1 MLFGKK
7 SYNKDDSEN
16 FKILEKQ
23 PVNRSVRTRDVYTD
37 QQLERSDIEKPLKM
51 TSRLIVAIIC
61 TVLVFIALWAV
72 VALGEMFLTP
82 RPKERSPH
90 PNSTYIP
97 VEEHYEIYRS
107 SQVSDAFRSK
117 LTVEDFNVLK
127 NAYDP
132 SAVVPE
138 LPIDPSTVYQR
149 GVLDGYDYKGDD
161 PAYGKAHGEHIT
173 KEEFEALIKEYD
185 ADMAAYNEA
194 VQKSTQVMVLDKTI
208 TDQKGWQDNLSED
221 IIYYR
226 LIPFHYR
233 SRDDFSVAITA
244 EQYDKLVADY
254 EAKVQKGK
262 ISEDLLDVPTLYI
275 AKENRYIIDPSKIY
289 EPLEYGDKIVG
300 STESTTPAPTTAVAG
315 VDDTKGGT
323 EGETQETELTEATP
337 TPAPRTERGPITY
350 VNRLDGS
357 VISYQEYDR
366 LVEVYTKDMTD
377 DGSEDGDYYD
387 LWLAHRKQ
395 YHPDDIWGTKMV
407 YSMAP
412 TKWKCL
418 ISFCGAAI
426 LFSVLYILLKRNLD
440 AANLM
445 RTTSDI
451 NQYHYDQHIM
461 LPEEIQR
468 KFDWFP
474 DVGAHSA
481 VQVSSMISHMALQNK
496 GVKKFTVYKRAKKD
510 IKDKNGNIEYYKGD
524 VLYDEKGEP
533 ISESL
538 PVFDTDFMQDLFTAS
553 GVAKGKEGADI
564 RKFFDPTKIPY
575 NPDGSNRDKLG
586 KYNTLADLINADW
599 EFPEYEPQ
607 RPGGA
612 YVVDTAPV
620 NTMVLA
626 ITRAGK
632 GQTIIEP
639 TIDMWTREKRLN
651 NMVINDP
658 KGELLVKNYA
668 PGTIRGMQVV
678 QFNLINPMKTDIYN
692 PLALAADAAREGD
705 IVKCSMYVQNIADV
719 FFPVDGAD
727 DPVWPNAANNAF
739 KRAAYGLIDYYLEE
753 EKAMRRLAERVK
765 IDPKVLDQRIDEMWG
780 RVTLYNCYQLFVQL
794 TAKKMKN
801 PATEFNNEVKAGKY
815 NDVSDEAYQELVEQV
830 KIKSQLWEDKPDA
843 DCLSLFFTAT
853 EWLPKNEMRTLVGNA
868 NNALKSMGGAE
879 KMMASVYGIAI
890 TAMSF
895 FTDPTISTLTSGT
908 LNQNVDLGGLSFP
921 RRFGVRF
928 NIDYMQMEH
937 FVGLQ
942 AIFDAYTDDTF
953 TTQLGKEF
961 HHEDTITREGWARYY
976 FDGKFEGEIGY
987 FRLEVRNPDSNMLV
1001 RTFYF
1006 KFTKGYQTSFD
1017 GRVYIKDPLLGV
1029 KVVKNGIIVE
1039 LRKFKKKDG
1048 TIVFRP
1054 AKTTFLVDKITD
1066 IKEGS
1071 IEKVKSNAI
1080 QFYSCRYVEK
1090 PKMVF
1095 LVTPPHLMSYAKI
1108 VLILLKQ
1115 LVDLNFDK
1123 SYMTKANQKPLY
1135 KTRFMLDELGNLQ
1148 SEGHGISNFETMLS
1162 IGLGQEQQFT
1172 LILQTLAQLEAVYND
1187 SGKGGVDRIVRGNTS
1202 NIVFLKSTDI
1212 DMIENLEKTSGVTH
1226 RVYKSSK
1233 TITTDV
1239 KAVVKAFSN
1248 EGKQSIQMSAVEEKV
1263 IKANDMLFIPERNS
1277 IVFRAGDSPIW
1288 NRNETILPMS
1298 WRLFDN
1304 KIIQPGKKYTLQTIP
1319 TLSTAMDFDVRKNQP
1334 NFRKMLDKR
1343 MEQAYKSKAAQDR
1356 YKEVHGYTDD
1366 DVARL
1371 DPDNY
1376 ADEIMDIICT
1386 DLNPEII
1393 KQSMTAT
1400 ANEDKEKMGDEE
1412 ELTEVFDYL
1421 YGNDT
1426 KKDKVFDDASEV
1438 SELFKDLAT
1447 ESSSNEVSEFAS
1459 EEQRAYS
1466 DHMKKRYGNGLVS
1479 RADLV
1484 SYVCLKTKAKDP
1496 DVRGM
1501 AVHGLD
1507 GILISAYNRLKNS
1520 LESDDKYFTVVNN
1533 SLCSVDGRKVYIRNN
1548 TGNDNRRML
1557 NEAIKSS
1564 DKRTFADAQLTK
1576 EDMDNIGSYEVT
1588 DEFLHFLCSFNTTW
1602 PFANGEF
1609 DRAVGRLI
1617 KEESLDGIDDSPA
1630 KDRRR

>member
-1 MLFGKK
+1 MLGRKK
-7 SYNKDDSEN
+7 TYNRDDSEN

-23 PVNRSVRTRDVYTD
+23 PVNRNVRTRDVYTD
-37 QQLERSDIEKPLKM
+37 QQLERSDIEKPLTM
-51 TSRLIVAIIC
+51 TSRLIIVSVC
-61 TVLVFIALWAV
+61 CVLVFAILWSV
-72 VALGEMFLTP
+72 VSLVEMLMRQP
-82 RPKERSPH
+82 ELERSPD
-90 PNSTYIP
+90 PQYTWFR

-107 SQVSDAFRSK
+107 SQVTDVFRRC
-117 LTVEDFNVLK
+117 LQEDDFNSILMG
-127 NAYDP
+127 YDP
-132 SAVVPE
+132 SVVVPDE
-138 LPIDPSTVYQR
+138 PSNPKIYYTKGNEWGNDEDHYYKTADAPASYPNIIDKETYKEMVSQYQID
-149 GVLDGYDYKGDD
+149 LEAYK
-161 PAYGKAHGEHIT
+161 
-173 KEEFEALIKEYD
+173 
-185 ADMAAYNEA
+185 AA
-194 VQKSTQVMVLDKTI
+194 VKKSTKVAILTAEMRQEEGWEEKLDEETV
-208 TDQKGWQDNLSED
+208 
-221 IIYYR
+221 YYR
-226 LIPFHYR
+226 LIPAHYR
-233 SRDDFSVAITA
+233 NRYDTTMAKTVEEY
-244 EQYDKLVADY
+244 EQLVSEY
-254 EAKVQKGK
+254 QTQLNKGK
-262 ISEDLLDVPTLYI
+262 ISEDAQGVPGLPYDITKHWIALD
-275 AKENRYIIDPSKIY
+275 
-289 EPLEYGDKIVG
+289 YGDVTH
-300 STESTTPAPTTAVAG
+300 TEIQKVQVFDENNKPVRDENDEL
-315 VDDTKGGT
+315 VYT
-323 EGETQETELTEATP
+323 EEETLV
-337 TPAPRTERGPITY
+337 TERAPITY
-350 VNRLDGS
+350 VNKWDGR
-357 VISYQEYDR
+357 VITYQEYDA
-366 LVEVYTKDMTD
+366 LKAK
-377 DGSEDGDYYD
+377 YD
-387 LWLAHRKQ
+387 RELAAYKETYQAHREEF
-395 YHPDDIWGTKMV
+395 HPDDIDGTKMV
-407 YSMAP
+407 YSLAP
-412 TKWKCL
+412 TGAKCMT
-418 ISFCGAAI
+418 SFCVSGMLFAI
-426 LFSVLYILLKRNLD
+426 LYVIMKRNLA

-451 NQYHYDQHIM
+451 NQHHYDQHIM

-496 GVKKFTVYKRAKKD
+496 SNIKKFTVAKRADKD

-524 VLYDEKGEP
+524 ILCDEKGEP
-533 ISESL
+533 ITEVL

-553 GVAKGKEGADI
+553 GVAKGKDGEAI
-564 RKFFDPTKIPY
+564 RKFYDPNKIPY

-586 KYNTLADLINADW
+586 KYATLADLINADW
-599 EFPEYEPQ
+599 EFPLYEPQ

-612 YVVDTAPV
+612 YIVDTAPV

-678 QFNLINPMKTDIYN
+678 QFNLINAMKTDIYN

-705 IVKCSMYVQNIADV
+705 STKCAMYVNNIADV

-753 EKAMRRLAERVK
+753 EKAMRRLSERIH

-815 NDVSDEAYQELVEQV
+815 NDISDEQYTELVEQV

-853 EWLPKNEMRTLVGNA
+853 EWLPRNMMRTLVGNA

-908 LNQNVDLGGLSFP
+908 LSQNVDLGGLSFP

-928 NIDYMQMEH
+928 NIDYMQANH

-942 AIFDAYTDDTF
+942 AVFDAYEDDTF
-953 TTQLGKEF
+953 TKPLGKEF
-961 HHEDTITREGWARYY
+961 HHEDTISREGWARYY
-976 FDGKFEGEIGY
+976 FDGKFKGEVGY
-987 FRLEVRNPDSNMLV
+987 FKLEIRNPDSNMLV
-1001 RTFYF
+1001 RTFFF

-1017 GRVYIKDPLLGV
+1017 GRVYIKDPLLGE
-1029 KVVKNGIIVE
+1029 KVVKNGVITE

-1048 TIVFRP
+1048 TIVYRP
-1054 AKTTFLVDKITD
+1054 AKTTFMVDKITD
-1066 IKEGS
+1066 IKEGK
-1071 IEKVKSNAI
+1071 IEKVQSNAI
-1080 QFYSCRYVEK
+1080 IFYSCRYVEK

-1123 SYMTKANQKPLY
+1123 SYMTKSNQKPLY

-1319 TLSTAMDFDVRKNQP
+1319 TLSTAMDFDVRQNQP

-1343 MEQAYKSKAAQDR
+1343 MEQAYKAKAAMER

-1366 DVARL
+1366 DIARL
-1371 DPDNY
+1371 DIDNY
-1376 ADEIMDIICT
+1376 SDEIMDIICNE
-1386 DLNPEII
+1386 LNPEQM
-1393 KQSMTAT
+1393 KQFIAAEKNDDT
-1400 ANEDKEKMGDEE
+1400 DKKAENNEE
-1412 ELTEVFDYL
+1412 ELIEVFDYL
-1421 YGNDT
+1421 YGNSV
-1426 KKDKVFDDASEV
+1426 KKGDKVFDDASEV
-1438 SELFKDLAT
+1438 HELFDQLAE
-1447 ESSSNEVSEFAS
+1447 ESENKEIAESAS
-1459 EEQRAYS
+1459 EEQKAYAA
-1466 DHMKKRYGNGLVS
+1466 HLKKRYANGLIS

-1484 SYVCLKTKAKDP
+1484 SYVCLETRKADP
-1496 DVRGM
+1496 TIRGM
-1501 AVHGLD
+1501 ASHGLD
-1507 GILISAYNRLKNS
+1507 GVLIKAFNRLTNKLGN
-1520 LESDDKYFTVVNN
+1520 DDKYFMVANG
-1533 SLCSVDGRKVYIRNN
+1533 SLLSADGNTVYIRNN

-1557 NEAIKSS
+1557 NEAIKSE
-1564 DKRTFADAQLTK
+1564 DKRTFADAELTE
-1576 EDMDNIGSYEVT
+1576 EDMENIGSYQVT
-1588 DEFLHFLCSFNTTW
+1588 DDFLNFLCTFNSSW
-1602 PFANGEF
+1602 PFAGGEF
-1609 DRAVGRLI
+1609 DMVVGRLV
-1617 KEESLDGIDDSPA
+1617 KEESLDGVTDA
-1630 KDRRR
+1630 KASDRRR